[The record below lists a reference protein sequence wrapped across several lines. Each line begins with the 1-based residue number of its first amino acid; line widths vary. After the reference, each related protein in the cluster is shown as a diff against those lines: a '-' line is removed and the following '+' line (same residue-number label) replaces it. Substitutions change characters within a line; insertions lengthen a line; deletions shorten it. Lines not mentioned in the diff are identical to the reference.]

1 MLSNQ
6 IQVDK
11 VLRSYL
17 HSRKYSLTQL
27 SQHLGLGVST
37 LHNYAYGQV
46 PNGLISLVAIANGLN
61 LGLDD
66 LVFGGTHVEYR

>member
-17 HSRKYSLTQL
+17 YSQKCSLTQL
-27 SQHLGLGVST
+27 SQDLGLSVST

-46 PNGLISLVAIANGLN
+46 PKGLISLVVIASGLN
-61 LGLDD
+61 LALDE
-66 LVFGGTHVEYR
+66 LVFGGSYVKQC

>member
-17 HSRKYSLTQL
+17 HSKKYSLTQL
-27 SQHLGLGVST
+27 SHELGLGVST
-37 LHNYAYGQV
+37 LHNYTYGQV
-46 PNGLISLVAIANGLN
+46 PKGLISLIVIANGLD
-61 LGLDD
+61 LGLDE
-66 LVFGGTHVEYR
+66 LVFGGSDVKCC